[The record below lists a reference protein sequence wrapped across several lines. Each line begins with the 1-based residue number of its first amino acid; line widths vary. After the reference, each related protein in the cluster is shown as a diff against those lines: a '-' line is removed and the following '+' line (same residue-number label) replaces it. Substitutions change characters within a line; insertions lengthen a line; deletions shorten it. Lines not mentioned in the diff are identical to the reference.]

1 MSPNASA
8 AAAAAPPSAIVDETG
23 GGVNLLG
30 LGVLDGAL
38 VVVASVVV
46 CLEPADGLEM
56 PDLLLVEPLLPA
68 DEAEDVL
75 CVREVDFGTVPVAAP
90 VAVPLGVALRDR
102 VVAGVAELGSLGF
115 GYFLAGGGGGLN
127 SESLE
132 VFSSE
137 SLMNHTSTS
146 FVYNFKHT
154 FCCC

>member
-8 AAAAAPPSAIVDETG
+8 AAAAAPPSAIVDEAG

-46 CLEPADGLEM
+46 CVAPAEGLEM

>member
-1 MSPNASA
+1 L
-8 AAAAAPPSAIVDETG
+8 APVG
-23 GGVNLLG
+23 GLAV
-30 LGVLDGAL
+30 
-38 VVVASVVV
+38 
-46 CLEPADGLEM
+46 

>member
-8 AAAAAPPSAIVDETG
+8 AAAAAPPSAIVDEAG

-30 LGVLDGAL
+30 LGVLDGAF

-46 CLEPADGLEM
+46 CLAPAEGLEM

-68 DEAEDVL
+68 DEAEGVL
-75 CVREVDFGTVPVAAP
+75 VDRVVDFGTVPVAAP
-90 VAVPLGVALRDR
+90 LAVPLGVALRDR